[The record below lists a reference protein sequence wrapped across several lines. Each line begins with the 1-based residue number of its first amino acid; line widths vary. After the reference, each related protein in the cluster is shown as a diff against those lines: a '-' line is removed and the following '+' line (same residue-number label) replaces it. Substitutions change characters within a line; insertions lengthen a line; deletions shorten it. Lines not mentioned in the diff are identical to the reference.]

1 MADVIDAVFDAIA
14 DAAPEVRAGL
24 PDHRATRD
32 DQNASG
38 DTQLEADVWADD
50 LLFDRTESIEGV
62 NWYASEE
69 RDAVVTVGDAEG
81 GYAVALDPLDGSS
94 NVKSNN
100 PCGTVVGIYDQP
112 LPAPGSSLV
121 AAGFVLYGPTTTM
134 VVARDDTV
142 RESLVSETGATT
154 DLGPVELPAEPTVYG
169 FGGRV
174 PDWTPAFE
182 SFVRDVE
189 DDLKLRYGGAMIADV
204 NQVLVYG
211 GVFGYPGLESAPDGK
226 LRAQFEALPIA
237 YIVETAGGASSDGT
251 QSLLDVAPTRL
262 HERTPT
268 FVGTDDV
275 IAALDAALPDHTN

>member
-1 MADVIDAVFDAIA
+1 MADVVDRVFDAVA
-14 DAAPEVRAGL
+14 DTAPEIRAGL
-24 PDHRATRD
+24 PERRTKRD
-32 DQNASG
+32 AENVSG

-50 LLFDRTESIEGV
+50 LLFERIDAIGGV

-69 RDAVVTVGDAEG
+69 RDAVVTVGDADEG
-81 GYAVALDPLDGSS
+81 CAVALDPLDGSS

-100 PCGTVVGIYDQP
+100 PCGTVVGVYDQP

-134 VVARDDTV
+134 VVARDGEV
-142 RESLVSETGATT
+142 REYLVEDDGRT
-154 DLGPVELPAEPTVYG
+154 DLGTVELPDEPTVYG

-174 PDWTPAFE
+174 PEWSDDFE
-182 SFVRDVE
+182 AFVRDIE

-211 GVFGYPGLESAPDGK
+211 GAFGYPGLESAPEGK
-226 LRAQFEALPIA
+226 LRAHFESMPMAFV
-237 YIVETAGGASSDGT
+237 VEAAGGSSSDGSG
-251 QSLLDVAPTRL
+251 SLLDLEPTRL

-268 FVGTDDV
+268 FVGNDSV
-275 IAALDAALPDHTN
+275 IADLEAALPD

>member
-1 MADVIDAVFDAIA
+1 MADAVDRVFDAVA
-14 DAAPEVRAGL
+14 DAAPEIRAGL
-24 PDHRATRD
+24 PERRTKRD
-32 DQNASG
+32 DENVSG

-50 LLFDRTESIEGV
+50 LLFDRTDSIEGV

-69 RDAVVTVGDAEG
+69 RDAVVTVGDADE

-100 PCGTVVGIYDQP
+100 PCGTVVGVYDQP

-134 VVARDDTV
+134 VVARDGEV
-142 RESLVSETGATT
+142 REYLVEADGRT
-154 DLGPVELPAEPTVYG
+154 DLGPVDLPADPTVYG

-174 PDWTPAFE
+174 PEWSEEFE

-211 GVFGYPGLESAPDGK
+211 GAFGYPGLSSAPEGK
-226 LRAQFEALPIA
+226 LRAHFESMPMA
-237 YIVETAGGASSDGT
+237 YIVEAAGGSSSDGSG
-251 QSLLDVAPTRL
+251 SLLDLEPTRL

-268 FVGTDDV
+268 FVGNDAV
-275 IAALDAALPDHTN
+275 IADLEAALPD